1 MCSPEAQFALSVF
14 SKVQEFNAKQN
25 DANTVRAS
33 NAVAVAN
40 ANRAMSDDL
49 GQVDYEKG
57 KAKEELTR
65 SKFKT
70 KLEKIA
76 QMSEQLNLNVGNTD
90 AILKDNGAEFDMA
103 FMENKSAFDNDMVQI
118 NRKELEVF
126 ATNSR
131 TINSLPVPSDPSKMA
146 LAIGVAEAGTTYGQS
161 DPNDR
166 KFFR

>member
-1 MCSPEAQFALSVF
+1 MCSPEAQLALTVV
-14 SKVQEFNAKQN
+14 SKVAEFNAKQN

-33 NAVAVAN
+33 NAVAIAN

-76 QMSEQLNLNVGNTD
+76 QMSEMLNLNVGNTN

-103 FMENKSAFDNDMVQI
+103 FMENKSAFDNDMVQL

>member
-14 SKVQEFNAKQN
+14 SKVQEFNAKQ
-25 DANTVRAS
+25 DEANTVRAS
-33 NAVAVAN
+33 NAVAIKN

-76 QMSEQLNLNVGNTD
+76 QMSELLNLNVGNTS
-90 AILKDNGAEFDMA
+90 AILKDNGAEFDMH
-103 FMENKSAFDNDMVQI
+103 FMENKSAFDNDMVQL

-146 LAIGVAEAGTTYGQS
+146 LAIGVAESGANYGQ
-161 DPNDR
+161 NENR
-166 KFFR
+166 KYFR

>member
-1 MCSPEAQFALSVF
+1 
-14 SKVQEFNAKQN
+14 
-25 DANTVRAS
+25 
-33 NAVAVAN
+33 
-40 ANRAMSDDL
+40 
-49 GQVDYEKG
+49 VDYEKG
-57 KAKEELTR
+57 KAKEAETR
-65 SKFKT
+65 AKFKT

-76 QMSEQLNLNVGNTD
+76 ALSEQLNLNVGNAD
-90 AILKDNGAEFDMA
+90 AIFKDNGAEFDMT
-103 FMENKSAFDNDMVQI
+103 FMENKSAFDNDMVQL

>member
-1 MCSPEAQFALSVF
+1 MCSPEAQLAISVI
-14 SKVQEFNAKQN
+14 SKVAEFNAKQN

-33 NAVAVAN
+33 NAVAIDN
-40 ANRAMSDDL
+40 ANRAMADDL

-76 QMSEQLNLNVGNTD
+76 QMSELLNLNVGNAG
-90 AILKDNGAEFDMA
+90 AIMKDNGAEFDMD
-103 FMENKSAFDNDMVQI
+103 FMENKSAFNNDMVSL

-131 TINSLPVPSDPSKMA
+131 TINSLPVPSDPSRMA

>member
-1 MCSPEAQFALSVF
+1 MCSPEAQLALTVV
-14 SKVQEFNAKQN
+14 SKVAEFNAKQN

-33 NAVAVAN
+33 NAVAISN
-40 ANRAMSDDL
+40 ANRAMADDL

-76 QMSEQLNLNVGNTD
+76 QMSELLNLNVGNTS
-90 AILKDNGAEFDMA
+90 AILKDNGAEFDMQ
-103 FMENKSAFDNDMVQI
+103 FMENKSAFNNDMVSL

>member
-25 DANTVRAS
+25 DANAVRAS

-49 GQVDYEKG
+49 GQVDYEKE

-76 QMSEQLNLNVGNTD
+76 QMSEQLNLNVGNTN
-90 AILKDNGAEFDMA
+90 AILKDNGAEFDMD
-103 FMENKSAFDNDMVQI
+103 FMENNSAFQNDMVAL

>member
-14 SKVQEFNAKQN
+14 SKVQEFNAKQ
-25 DANTVRAS
+25 DEANTVRAS

-49 GQVDYEKG
+49 GMVDYEKG
-57 KAKEELTR
+57 KAKEALTR

-76 QMSEQLNLNVGNTD
+76 QMSELLNLNVGNAK
-90 AILKDNGAEFDMA
+90 AIMKDNGAEFDMQ
-103 FMENKSAFDNDMVQI
+103 FMENKSAFNNDMVQL
-118 NRKELEVF
+118 NRKELDVF

-146 LAIGVAEAGTTYGQS
+146 LAIGFAEAGATYGS
-161 DPNDR
+161 NPNR
-166 KFFR
+166 KYFR

>member
-1 MCSPEAQFALSVF
+1 MCSPEAQLALTVV
-14 SKVQEFNAKQN
+14 SKVAEFNAKQN

-33 NAVAVAN
+33 NAVAIAN

-76 QMSEQLNLNVGNTD
+76 QMSEMLNLNVGNTN

-103 FMENKSAFDNDMVQI
+103 FMENKSAFDNDMVQL

-131 TINSLPVPSDPSKMA
+131 TINSLPVPSDPSRLG
-146 LAIGVAEAGTTYGQS
+146 LAIDMAGAGTTYGS
-161 DPNDR
+161 NENR
-166 KFFR
+166 KYFR

>member
-1 MCSPEAQFALSVF
+1 MCSPEAQLALSVV
-14 SKVQEFNAKQN
+14 SKVAEFNAKQN

-33 NAVAVAN
+33 NAVAIAN

-57 KAKEELTR
+57 KAKEAETR
-65 SKFKT
+65 AKFKT

-76 QMSEQLNLNVGNTD
+76 ALSEQLNLNVGNAD
-90 AILKDNGAEFDMA
+90 AIFKDNGAEFDMT
-103 FMENKSAFDNDMVQI
+103 FMENKSAFDNDMVQL

-146 LAIGVAEAGTTYGQS
+146 LAIGVAEAGTTYMS
-161 DPNDR
+161 TDPNER
-166 KFFR
+166 KYFR

>member
-1 MCSPEAQFALSVF
+1 MCSPEAQLALTVF

-25 DANTVRAS
+25 DANVVRKS

-49 GQVDYEKG
+49 GQVDYEKS
-57 KAKEELTR
+57 KAKDELTR

-70 KLEKIA
+70 KIEKIS
-76 QMSEQLNLNVGNTD
+76 QMSELLNLNVGNTN
-90 AILKDNGAEFDMA
+90 AILKDNGAEFDMD
-103 FMENKSAFDNDMVQI
+103 FMENNSAFQNDMVSL

-131 TINSLPVPSDPSKMA
+131 TINSLPVPSDPSRMA
-146 LAIGVAEAGTTYGQS
+146 LAIGIAEGGATYGS
-161 DPNDR
+161 NENR
-166 KFFR
+166 KYFR

>member
-49 GQVDYEKG
+49 GQVDYEKQ

-76 QMSEQLNLNVGNTD
+76 QMSEQLNLNVGNTN
-90 AILKDNGAEFDMA
+90 AILKDNGAEFDMQ
-103 FMENKSAFDNDMVQI
+103 FMENNSAFQNDMVAL

-146 LAIGVAEAGTTYGQS
+146 LANGVAESGATYGS
-161 DPNDR
+161 TDPNDR

>member
-1 MCSPEAQFALSVF
+1 MCSPEAQFALAVA
-14 SKVQEFNAKQN
+14 SKVQEFNAKQ
-25 DANTVRAS
+25 DEANRVRQS

-76 QMSEQLNLNVGNTD
+76 QMSEMLNLNVGNTD
-90 AILKDNGAEFDMA
+90 AILKDNGAEFDMD
-103 FMENKSAFDNDMVQI
+103 FMENKSAFDNDMVQL

-146 LAIGVAEAGTTYGQS
+146 LAIGVAEAGTTYMS
-161 DPNDR
+161 TDPNER
-166 KFFR
+166 KYFR

>member
-14 SKVQEFNAKQN
+14 SKVQEFNAKQ
-25 DANTVRAS
+25 DEANTVRAS
-33 NAVAVAN
+33 NAVAIEN

-76 QMSEQLNLNVGNTD
+76 QMSELLNLNVGNTS
-90 AILKDNGAEFDMA
+90 AILKDNGAEFDMQ
-103 FMENKSAFDNDMVQI
+103 FMENKSAFDNDMVQL

>member
-14 SKVQEFNAKQN
+14 SKVQEFNAKQ
-25 DANTVRAS
+25 DEANRVRQS

-76 QMSEQLNLNVGNTD
+76 QMSEMLNLNVGNTD
-90 AILKDNGAEFDMA
+90 AILKDNGAEFDMD
-103 FMENKSAFDNDMVQI
+103 FMENKSAFNNDMVSL

-146 LAIGVAEAGTTYGQS
+146 LAIGVAEASANYGS
-161 DPNDR
+161 NDDR
-166 KFFR
+166 KYFR

>member
-1 MCSPEAQFALSVF
+1 MCSPEAQLALTVV
-14 SKVQEFNAKQN
+14 SKVAEFNAKQN

-33 NAVAVAN
+33 NAVAIEN
-40 ANRAMSDDL
+40 ANRAMADDL

-76 QMSEQLNLNVGNTD
+76 QMSELLNLNVGNTS
-90 AILKDNGAEFDMA
+90 AILKDNGAEFDMQ
-103 FMENKSAFDNDMVQI
+103 FMENKSAFNNDMVSL

-131 TINSLPVPSDPSKMA
+131 TINSLPVPSDPSRMA
-146 LAIGVAEAGTTYGQS
+146 LAIGVAEAGTTYGS
-161 DPNDR
+161 NENR
-166 KFFR
+166 KYFR

>member
-14 SKVQEFNAKQN
+14 SKVQEFNAKQ
-25 DANTVRAS
+25 DEANTVRAS
-33 NAVAVAN
+33 NAVAIEN

-76 QMSEQLNLNVGNTD
+76 QMSELLNLNVGNTS
-90 AILKDNGAEFDMA
+90 AILKDNGAEFDMQ
-103 FMENKSAFDNDMVQI
+103 FMENKSAFNNDMVSL

-131 TINSLPVPSDPSKMA
+131 TINSLPVPSDPSKLA

>member
-1 MCSPEAQFALSVF
+1 MCSPEAQFALSVV
-14 SKVQEFNAKQN
+14 SKVADFNAKQN

-33 NAVAVAN
+33 NAVAIAN

-49 GQVDYEKG
+49 GQVDYEKS

-76 QMSEQLNLNVGNTD
+76 QMSELLNLNVGNTG
-90 AILKDNGAEFDMA
+90 AILKDNGAEFDMQ
-103 FMENKSAFDNDMVQI
+103 FMENKRAFDNHMVQL

>member
-1 MCSPEAQFALSVF
+1 MCSPEAQLAISVI
-14 SKVQEFNAKQN
+14 SKVAEFNAKQN

-33 NAVAVAN
+33 NAVAIDN
-40 ANRAMSDDL
+40 ANRAMADDL

-76 QMSEQLNLNVGNTD
+76 QMSELLNLNVGNAG
-90 AILKDNGAEFDMA
+90 AIMKDNGAEFDMD
-103 FMENKSAFDNDMVQI
+103 FMENKSAFNNDMVSL

>member
-1 MCSPEAQFALSVF
+1 MCSPEAQFALAVV
-14 SKVQEFNAKQN
+14 SKVQEFNAKQ
-25 DANTVRAS
+25 DEANRVRKS

-76 QMSEQLNLNVGNTD
+76 QMSEMLNLNVGNTN
-90 AILKDNGAEFDMA
+90 AILKDNGAEFDMD
-103 FMENKSAFDNDMVQI
+103 FMENKSAFDNDMVQL

-146 LAIGVAEAGTTYGQS
+146 LAIGVAEAGTTYGS
-161 DPNDR
+161 NENR
-166 KFFR
+166 KYFR

>member
-14 SKVQEFNAKQN
+14 SKVQDYNAKQN
-25 DANTVRAS
+25 DANTVRRS

-57 KAKEELTR
+57 KAKEALTR

>member
-1 MCSPEAQFALSVF
+1 MCSPEAQFALSVV
-14 SKVQEFNAKQN
+14 SKVADFNAKQN

-33 NAVAVAN
+33 NAVAIAN

-57 KAKEELTR
+57 KAKEAETR
-65 SKFKT
+65 AKFKT

-76 QMSEQLNLNVGNTD
+76 ALSEQLNLNVGNAD
-90 AILKDNGAEFDMA
+90 AIFKDNGAEFDMT
-103 FMENKSAFDNDMVQI
+103 FMENKSAFDNDMVQL

-146 LAIGVAEAGTTYGQS
+146 LAIGVAEAGTTYMS
-161 DPNDR
+161 TDPNER
-166 KFFR
+166 KYFR

>member
-1 MCSPEAQFALSVF
+1 MCSPEAQFALAVA
-14 SKVQEFNAKQN
+14 SKVQEFNAKQ
-25 DANTVRAS
+25 DEANRVRQS

-76 QMSEQLNLNVGNTD
+76 QMSEMLNLNVGNTD
-90 AILKDNGAEFDMA
+90 AILKDNGAEFDMD
-103 FMENKSAFDNDMVQI
+103 FMENKSAFNNDMVSL

-146 LAIGVAEAGTTYGQS
+146 LAIGVAEASANYGS
-161 DPNDR
+161 TDPNDR

>member
-1 MCSPEAQFALSVF
+1 MCSPEAQLALTVV
-14 SKVQEFNAKQN
+14 SKVAEFNAKQN

-33 NAVAVAN
+33 NAVAIAN

-57 KAKEELTR
+57 KAKEAETR
-65 SKFKT
+65 AKFKT

-76 QMSEQLNLNVGNTD
+76 ALSEQLNLNVGNAD
-90 AILKDNGAEFDMA
+90 AIFKDNGAEFDMT
-103 FMENKSAFDNDMVQI
+103 FMENKSAFDNDMVQL

>member
-1 MCSPEAQFALSVF
+1 MCSPEAQLALTVV
-14 SKVQEFNAKQN
+14 SKVAEFNAKQN

-33 NAVAVAN
+33 NAVAIAN

-57 KAKEELTR
+57 KAKEAETR
-65 SKFKT
+65 AKFKT

-76 QMSEQLNLNVGNTD
+76 DLSEQLNLNVGNAD
-90 AILKDNGAEFDMA
+90 AIFKDNGAEFDMT
-103 FMENKSAFDNDMVQI
+103 FMENKSAFDNDMVQL

>member
-14 SKVQEFNAKQN
+14 SKVQEFNAKQ
-25 DANTVRAS
+25 DEANTVRAS
-33 NAVAVAN
+33 NAVAIEN

-76 QMSEQLNLNVGNTD
+76 QMSELLNLNVGNTS
-90 AILKDNGAEFDMA
+90 AILKDNGAEFDMQ
-103 FMENKSAFDNDMVQI
+103 FMENKSAFNNDMVSL

>member
-1 MCSPEAQFALSVF
+1 MCSPEAQLALTVV
-14 SKVQEFNAKQN
+14 SKDAEFNAKQN

-33 NAVAVAN
+33 NAVAIAN
-40 ANRAMSDDL
+40 ANRAMADDL
-49 GQVDYEKG
+49 GQVDSEKG
-57 KAKEELTR
+57 KAKEAETR
-65 SKFKT
+65 AKFKT

-76 QMSEQLNLNVGNTD
+76 ALSEQLNLNVGNAD
-90 AILKDNGAEFDMA
+90 AIFKDNGAEFDMA
-103 FMENKSAFDNDMVQI
+103 FMENKSAFDNDMVQL

>member
-25 DANTVRAS
+25 DANVVRAS

-49 GQVDYEKG
+49 GQVDYEKA
-57 KAKEELTR
+57 KAKEALTR

-70 KLEKIA
+70 KIEKIA
-76 QMSEQLNLNVGNTD
+76 QMSEQLNLNVGNTS
-90 AILKDNGAEFDMA
+90 AILKDNGAEFDMD
-103 FMENKSAFDNDMVQI
+103 FMENKSAFNNDMVSL

-146 LAIGVAEAGTTYGQS
+146 LAIGVAEAGTTYMS
-161 DPNDR
+161 TDPNER
-166 KFFR
+166 KYFR

>member
-14 SKVQEFNAKQN
+14 SKVQEFNAKQ
-25 DANTVRAS
+25 DEANTVRAS
-33 NAVAVAN
+33 NAVAIKN

-76 QMSEQLNLNVGNTD
+76 QMSELLNLNVGNTS
-90 AILKDNGAEFDMA
+90 AILKDNGAEFDMQ
-103 FMENKSAFDNDMVQI
+103 FMENKSAFNNDMVSL